1 MDRFFMVIPTYSKIK
16 LLYFIVYQILV
27 SLIIIDTILNLKK
40 ITQVSAHL
48 LLLKTIVRSS
58 DSEQQVTPRH

>member
-1 MDRFFMVIPTYSKIK
+1 MDRFYMVIPASGKIE
-16 LLYFIVYQILV
+16 LLYIIVYQILV
-27 SLIIIDTILNLKK
+27 SLIIMDTVLKSKK

-58 DSEQQVTPRH
+58 DSEQQVTARH

>member
-27 SLIIIDTILNLKK
+27 SLIIMDTILNLKK